1 MDKTEHQEMAER
13 EHPGSGAKYVYAL
26 IALLCLTALT
36 FGLHYV
42 TVGELGMAVALTIA
56 AAKVGVVALVFM
68 ELGELGELRE
78 SMAATRAVAA
88 VAVVFVVLLC
98 LGVFAD
104 VGFR

>member
-1 MDKTEHQEMAER
+1 MDETEQQEMVKR
-13 EHPGSGAKYVYAL
+13 EHAGSGAKYVFTL
-26 IALLCLTALT
+26 IALLCLTGLT

-42 TVGELGMAVALTIA
+42 TVGELGMAVALAIA
-56 AAKVGVVALVFM
+56 AAKVAIVALVFM
-68 ELGELGELRE
+68 ELRE
-78 SMAATRAVAA
+78 SMVATRAVAV

>member
-1 MDKTEHQEMAER
+1 MDKTEQQEMAKR
-13 EHPGSGAKYVYAL
+13 EHAGSGAKYVYAL

-56 AAKVGVVALVFM
+56 AVKVAIVALVFM
-68 ELGELGELRE
+68 ELRE
-78 SMAATRAVAA
+78 SMVATRAVAA

>member
-1 MDKTEHQEMAER
+1 MDKTESDVMAER
-13 EHPGSGAKYVYAL
+13 EHPGSGAKYVIAL

-42 TVGELGMAVALTIA
+42 TVGELGMTVALTIA
-56 AAKVGVVALVFM
+56 AVKVTIVALVFM
-68 ELGELGELRE
+68 ELRS
-78 SMAATRAVAA
+78 SMAATRTVAA

-98 LGVFAD
+98 LGVVGD

>member
-1 MDKTEHQEMAER
+1 MDKTEPQVMAER
-13 EHPGSGAKYVYAL
+13 EHPGSGAKYVVAL

-56 AAKVGVVALVFM
+56 AVKVAIVALVFM
-68 ELGELGELRE
+68 ELRE
-78 SMAATRAVAA
+78 AMVATRTVAA
-88 VAVVFVVLLC
+88 VAVAFVVLLC